1 MATRVSEAQSRGF
14 HGFWVVL
21 LTAVAILAV
30 TGVGLAAGRNSA
42 GSTPAAT
49 GQSNPG
55 PQVTHLMPWM
65 QAHVGDIAWMQ
76 QHMGDVAWMRGHWNR
91 WQWMQA
97 HPGYVRWM
105 QTHPAQRACLRDQNH
120 NPAAATIPTRSPS
133 CPTSATCTT
142 TGVSGPGGGRA

>member
-1 MATRVSEAQSRGF
+1 MATHVSEAQSRGF

-30 TGVGLAAGRNSA
+30 TGVGFAAGRNSA

-49 GQSNPG
+49 GQLNPG

-76 QHMGDVAWMRGHWNR
+76 QHMGDVSWMRGHWNR

-105 QTHPAQRACLRDQNH
+105 QTHPAQRAL
-120 NPAAATIPTRSPS
+120 IPQPRNAHGSTYHRVSS
-133 CPTSATCTT
+133 SALTSADAPT
-142 TGVSGPGGGRA
+142 